1 MNAGATLSLK
11 RDSAAEPIRWAMRWQ
26 SPATAV
32 FVVDIVCSF
41 ASAGLGPSLKVRLPN
56 ACSRHSK
63 LPSRQSERRLESG
76 LKGAA
81 TALPELLPAPTNA
94 ARLRFSLSESLSAK
108 LGMRPPAFVSWCMT
122 FAVLGLAASRSGP
135 VVPDEPAAL
144 NVWQP
149 LQPLAANSFLP
160 ATGSPFE
167 AP

>member
-11 RDSAAEPIRWAMRWQ
+11 RESAAEPMRCAIRWQ
-26 SPATAV
+26 SPATAAS
-32 FVVDIVCSF
+32 VVDIACSF
-41 ASAGLGPSLKVRLPN
+41 ASAGFGPSLNVMLPK

-63 LPSRQSERRLESG
+63 LPSRQSARRLESG

-94 ARLRFSLSESLSAK
+94 ARLRFSSSESLSAK
-108 LGMRPPAFVSWCMT
+108 LGMSPPGFESCDMT
-122 FAVLGLAASRSGP
+122 FVVLGLASSRSGP
-135 VVPDEPAAL
+135 VLPAEPAAL

-149 LQPLAANSFLP
+149 PQPLAANSSLP
-160 ATGSPFE
+160 ATGSPFD